1 MFSRSTKEEF
11 LYELEKWINEVIEQK
26 ANGHNDNKIP
36 AAIKAGFHDSMKAN
50 ADFHNEIANML
61 DNKEDVALVKYHIL
75 MQHIYKSI
83 CN

>member
-1 MFSRSTKEEF
+1 MFNRSKKEEF
-11 LYELEKWINEVIEQK
+11 LLDLENWINEVIEQK
-26 ANGHNDNKIP
+26 ANSHNNKIP
-36 AAIKAGFHDSMKAN
+36 TTIKSKFHDSMKAN

-75 MQHIYKSI
+75 MQHIYNSI